1 MIKIKKVK
9 HIKRKDL
16 EESELV
22 LNFSG
27 NDINNTII
35 NCLRRIS
42 LQFVPTYSFCYD
54 TIDITQNTTIYNND
68 YLKNRLE
75 QICIYLQNINEETN
89 VDILED
95 IFWRNIDYRDKAFI
109 KHDKDNLKL
118 ELFLDVK
125 NDTDNIKNITTNDC
139 KFFVNDNEVN
149 IFDKRYP
156 ELLLKIKSKEIFS
169 CRAFAVLNIGER
181 SNIWSSVRNCFFEK
195 LNNNSF
201 NFTIQSIGQLD
212 EIVILRKTCKIIKFK
227 INKIKEW
234 ISNQKDKNVDYN
246 ITKLKDEN
254 HTMGELI
261 VTFMQEHN
269 NVLFCGGSK
278 PDLLMN
284 DYLIKTTTKNTK
296 YLNTFTE
303 ILDDIYKLYDD
314 IEKQF
319 NKL

>member
-1 MIKIKKVK
+1 MIKIKRVK

-42 LQFVPTYSFCYD
+42 FQFVPTYSFCYD
-54 TIDITQNTTIYNND
+54 TIDITKNTTIYNND
-68 YLKNRLE
+68 LLKNRLE
-75 QICIYLQNINEETN
+75 QICIYLQNINEENN
-89 VDILED
+89 VDILDD
-95 IFWRNIDYRDKAFI
+95 IFWRKVDYKDKAFI

-125 NDTDNIKNITTNDC
+125 NDTDNVRNITTNDC

-156 ELLLKIKSKEIFS
+156 ELLLKMKPKDIFS
-169 CRAFAVLNIGER
+169 CRAFAVLSVGER

-195 LNNNSF
+195 LDNNSF

-254 HTMGELI
+254 HTIGELI
-261 VTFMQEHN
+261 VTFMQGHN
-269 NVLFCGGSK
+269 NVIFCGGSK
-278 PDLLMN
+278 PDLLIN

-303 ILDDIYKLYDD
+303 VLDNIYKLYDD
-314 IEKQF
+314 IEKKF